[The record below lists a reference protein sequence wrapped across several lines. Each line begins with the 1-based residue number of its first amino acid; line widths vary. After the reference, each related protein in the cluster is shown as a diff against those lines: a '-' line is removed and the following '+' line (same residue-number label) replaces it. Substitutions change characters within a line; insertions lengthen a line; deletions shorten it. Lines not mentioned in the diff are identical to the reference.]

1 MQITSSGHLTLG
13 PDSHSDISVQSS
25 HLSYAPC
32 VLNLYFN
39 SKSKSV
45 FHFSRSNDWSKSD
58 HGAMIA
64 SLSSSHHDVTPWWP
78 DLMMI
83 ETLTCVVAG
92 VVCCCLLLSAVVSRQ
107 PFTIHHRPGAHISG
121 VWSWADWILIIIRT
135 RAPANRDWKIVR
147 MLFVCF
153 HCSEPR
159 HYLCQYIM
167 LCVLT
172 SSYLLMLCSEKSITC
187 NDENFYI
194 DGEIFLF
201 SEDAILLFA
210 IIQSQIWS

>member
-1 MQITSSGHLTLG
+1 MHFISVCQTNFTTCPKTEYGLKCEMQITSSGHLTLG

-92 VVCCCLLLSAVVSRQ
+92 VVCCCLLLSPASHSQFITDPGLTFPVSD
-107 PFTIHHRPGAHISG
+107 P
-121 VWSWADWILIIIRT
+121 
-135 RAPANRDWKIVR
+135 
-147 MLFVCF
+147 
-153 HCSEPR
+153 E
-159 HYLCQYIM
+159 
-167 LCVLT
+167 LT
-172 SSYLLMLCSEKSITC
+172 EY
-187 NDENFYI
+187 
-194 DGEIFLF
+194 
-201 SEDAILLFA
+201 
-210 IIQSQIWS
+210 